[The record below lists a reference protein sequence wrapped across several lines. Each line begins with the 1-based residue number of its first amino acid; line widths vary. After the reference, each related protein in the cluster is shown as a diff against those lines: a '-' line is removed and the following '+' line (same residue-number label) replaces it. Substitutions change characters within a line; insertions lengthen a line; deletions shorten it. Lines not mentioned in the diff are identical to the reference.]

1 MTKNKEI
8 ENLIIQIKAFDN
20 GYEVEIDRKEKRLS
34 LIKMVKVG
42 IHDEKWY
49 YLSLD
54 KYELSIRL
62 SEERKLIELVF
73 KLYDLA
79 LKEY

>member
-1 MTKNKEI
+1 MT
-8 ENLIIQIKAFDN
+8 LRQIKDFDN
-20 GYEVEIDRKEKRLS
+20 GYEVEIDREEKRLS

-49 YLSLD
+49 HLSLD